1 MMHAARQP
9 TGVFM
14 KKVTHYALVCM
25 LSITCAVLAGGCKN
39 NNSQASGNKQ
49 QDAKAFPVEVT
60 RAAYANVQHTI
71 EAVGSFFPEDEVK
84 VGAEVEGT
92 IKKLSVDEGAI
103 VKKGDLLLEIDDE
116 KFRLEVEESQAMST
130 EALRRLENSRA
141 TLNRMTRLYKEGV
154 IGQQN
159 YDDAKTQTLLIEAN
173 VENIKAR
180 LNRFKKSLKDTR
192 VMAPIDGVVSERKV
206 SVGEYVKVGAEL
218 FKIVDSNPLK
228 LAFTI
233 PENSAGEIKI
243 GQKVQVQPR
252 AFADKT
258 FQGKIYFINPKVDI
272 ETRTVE
278 VKAWVDNPEYTLK
291 PGFYVNVKTLL
302 EERKSMVLPESSVL
316 VREGKTLV
324 MSVVNDSIQ
333 YKQVTSGVRFDG
345 KVEIL
350 DGITPEDKVVLS
362 GRSEITEGTRVEI
375 ISPKS

>member
-1 MMHAARQP
+1 
-9 TGVFM
+9 M
-14 KKVTHYALVCM
+14 KNVTHYTLVCM
-25 LSITCAVLAGGCKN
+25 LTIASVVLAGGCKN
-39 NNSQASGNKQ
+39 NNSQVSGNKQ
-49 QDAKAFPVEVT
+49 QDAKVFPVEVT
-60 RAAYANVQHTI
+60 RAAYENVQHTL

-116 KFRLEVEESQAMST
+116 KFRLEVEESAAMLT
-130 EALRRLENSRA
+130 EGLRKLDNARA

-154 IGQQN
+154 IGEQN
-159 YDDAKTQTLLIEAN
+159 YDDTKTQTLLIEAN

-243 GQKVQVQPR
+243 GQSVQVQPR

-316 VREGKTLV
+316 VREGKSLV
-324 MSVVNDSIQ
+324 MSVVNNAIQ
-333 YKQVTSGVRFDG
+333 YKQVTPGVRFDG

-350 DGITPEDKVVLS
+350 DGITVEDKVVLS
-362 GRSEITEGTRVEI
+362 GRSEIYEGTRVEVI
-375 ISPKS
+375 TPKS

>member
-1 MMHAARQP
+1 
-9 TGVFM
+9 M
-14 KKVTHYALVCM
+14 KNATHHALVCM
-25 LSITCAVLAGGCKN
+25 LTIASVVLAGGCKN

-60 RAAYANVQHTI
+60 RAAYENVQHTI

-116 KFRLEVEESQAMST
+116 KFRLEVEESDAMLT
-130 EALRRLENSRA
+130 EALRRLENSQA

-159 YDDAKTQTLLIEAN
+159 YDDAKTQTLLIGAN

-192 VMAPIDGVVSERKV
+192 VIAPIDGVVSERKI
-206 SVGEYVKVGAEL
+206 SVGEYVKVGAEM
-218 FKIVDSNPLK
+218 FRIVDSNPLK

-243 GQKVQVQPR
+243 GQKVQVQSP
-252 AFADKT
+252 AFADQT
-258 FQGKIYFINPKVDI
+258 VQGKIYFINPKVDI

-278 VKAWVDNPEYTLK
+278 AKAWVDNPEYKLK
-291 PGFYVNVKTLL
+291 PGLFVNVKTVLA
-302 EERKSMVLPESSVL
+302 ERTALVLPESSVL
-316 VREGKTLV
+316 VREGKNLV
-324 MSVVNDSIQ
+324 MTVVDNKIR
-333 YKQVTSGVRFDG
+333 YKPITPGVRFDG
-345 KVEIL
+345 KVEIR
-350 DGITPEDKVVLS
+350 DGINPEDRVIIS
-362 GRSEITEGTRVEI
+362 GRSEITEGTAVEI
-375 ISPKS
+375 IGKKS

>member
-1 MMHAARQP
+1 
-9 TGVFM
+9 M
-14 KKVTHYALVCM
+14 KKATHYVLVIM
-25 LSITCAVLAGGCKN
+25 LCITCAILNSGCKN
-39 NNSQASGNKQ
+39 NSSQASANKQ

-60 RAAYANVQHTI
+60 QASYENVQHTL

-84 VGAEVEGT
+84 VSAEVEGI

-116 KFRLEVEESQAMST
+116 KFLLEVEESDAMLT
-130 EALRRLENSRA
+130 EALRKLDNSRA
-141 TLNRMTRLYKEGV
+141 TLNRMTSLYKEGV
-154 IGQQN
+154 IGEQN
-159 YDDAKTQTLLIEAN
+159 YDDTKTQTLLIEAN

-192 VMAPIDGVVSERKV
+192 VMAPIDGVVSARTV

-233 PENSAGEIKI
+233 PENNAGEIKI
-243 GQKVQVQPR
+243 GQKVQVQSR
-252 AFADKT
+252 AFPDQIFEGT
-258 FQGKIYFINPKVDI
+258 IYFINPKVDI

-278 VKAWVDNPEYTLK
+278 AKAWVDNPEYVLK
-291 PGFYVNVKTLL
+291 PGFSVNVKTLL
-302 EERKSMVLPESSVL
+302 EERKSLVLPESSVL

-345 KVEIL
+345 KVEII

>member
-1 MMHAARQP
+1 
-9 TGVFM
+9 M
-14 KKVTHYALVCM
+14 KNATHYVLMCI
-25 LSITCAVLAGGCKN
+25 LTITCAMLVGGCKN
-39 NNSQASGNKQ
+39 TNGQTSGNKQ
-49 QDAKAFPVEVT
+49 QEAKVFPVAITHAGYEK
-60 RAAYANVQHTI
+60 VQHTL

-84 VGAEVEGT
+84 VGTEVEGT

-103 VKKGDLLLEIDDE
+103 VKKGNLLLEIDDE
-116 KFRLEVEESQAMST
+116 KFRLEVEESEANLT
-130 EALRRLENSRA
+130 EALRKLENSRA

-228 LAFTI
+228 LAFTV
-233 PENSAGEIKI
+233 PENDAGEIKI
-243 GQKVQVQPR
+243 GQIVQVQSR
-252 AFADKT
+252 AFPDQT
-258 FQGKIYFINPKVDI
+258 FQGKVYFINPKVDI
-272 ETRTVE
+272 ETRTIE
-278 VKAWVDNPEYTLK
+278 AKAWVDNPEYILK

-302 EERKSMVLPESSVL
+302 EERKSLVLPESSVL
-316 VREGKTLV
+316 VREGKSLV
-324 MSVVNDSIQ
+324 MAVVNDTIQ
-333 YKQVTSGVRFDG
+333 YKPVTPGVRFDG
-345 KVEIL
+345 KVEII
-350 DGITPEDKVVLS
+350 DGITPDDKVVLS

>member
-1 MMHAARQP
+1 MMDAARRA
-9 TGVFM
+9 TGVVM
-14 KKVTHYALVCM
+14 KKATHYVLVIM
-25 LSITCAVLAGGCKN
+25 LCITCAILNSGCKN
-39 NNSQASGNKQ
+39 NSSQASANKQ

-60 RAAYANVQHTI
+60 QASYENVQHTL

-84 VGAEVEGT
+84 VSAEVEGI

-116 KFRLEVEESQAMST
+116 KFRLEVEESDAMLT
-130 EALRRLENSRA
+130 EALRKLDNSRA
-141 TLNRMTRLYKEGV
+141 TLNRMTSLYKEGV
-154 IGQQN
+154 IGEQN
-159 YDDAKTQTLLIEAN
+159 YDDTKTQTLLIEAN

-192 VMAPIDGVVSERKV
+192 VMAPIDGVVSARTV

-233 PENSAGEIKI
+233 PENNAGEIKI
-243 GQKVQVQPR
+243 GQKVQVQSR
-252 AFADKT
+252 AFPDQIFEGT
-258 FQGKIYFINPKVDI
+258 IYFINPKVDI

-278 VKAWVDNPEYTLK
+278 AKAWVDNPEYVLK
-291 PGFYVNVKTLL
+291 PGFSVNVKTLL
-302 EERKSMVLPESSVL
+302 EERKSLVLPESSVL

-333 YKQVTSGVRFDG
+333 YKQITSGVRFDG
-345 KVEIL
+345 KVEII

>member
-1 MMHAARQP
+1 MMDAARRA
-9 TGVFM
+9 TGVVM
-14 KKVTHYALVCM
+14 KKATHYVLVIM
-25 LSITCAVLAGGCKN
+25 LCITCAILNSGCKN
-39 NNSQASGNKQ
+39 NNSQASANKQ
-49 QDAKAFPVEVT
+49 QDAKVFPVEVT
-60 RAAYANVQHTI
+60 QAAYENVQHTI

-116 KFRLEVEESQAMST
+116 KFRLEVEESEAMLT
-130 EALRRLENSRA
+130 EAVRKLENARA

-154 IGQQN
+154 IGEQN
-159 YDDAKTQTLLIEAN
+159 YDDTKTQTLLIEAN

-228 LAFTI
+228 LTFTV
-233 PENSAGEIKI
+233 PENNAGEIKI
-243 GQKVQVQPR
+243 GQKVQVQSR
-252 AFADKT
+252 AFADRT
-258 FQGKIYFINPKVDI
+258 YQGTIYFINPKVDI

-278 VKAWVDNPEYTLK
+278 VKAWVDNPDYILK

-302 EERKSMVLPESSVL
+302 EERKSLVLPESSVL
-316 VREGKTLV
+316 VREGKSMV
-324 MSVVNDSIQ
+324 MSVVNNAIQ
-333 YKQVTSGVRFDG
+333 YKPVTPGVRFDG

-350 DGITPEDKVVLS
+350 DGITAEDKVVLS
-362 GRSEITEGTRVEI
+362 GRSEIYEGTRVEI
-375 ISPKS
+375 ITPKA

>member
-1 MMHAARQP
+1 
-9 TGVFM
+9 
-14 KKVTHYALVCM
+14 
-25 LSITCAVLAGGCKN
+25 
-39 NNSQASGNKQ
+39 
-49 QDAKAFPVEVT
+49 
-60 RAAYANVQHTI
+60 
-71 EAVGSFFPEDEVK
+71 
-84 VGAEVEGT
+84 
-92 IKKLSVDEGAI
+92 
-103 VKKGDLLLEIDDE
+103 
-116 KFRLEVEESQAMST
+116 
-130 EALRRLENSRA
+130 
-141 TLNRMTRLYKEGV
+141 MTRLYKEGV

-159 YDDAKTQTLLIEAN
+159 YDDTKTQTLLIEAN

-302 EERKSMVLPESSVL
+302 EERKSHGAPGKLGPGAG
-316 VREGKTLV
+316 RENPCYVCGERQHT
-324 MSVVNDSIQ
+324 IQ
-333 YKQVTSGVRFDG
+333 TGYLRGAGSMARWKYLTG
-345 KVEIL
+345 
-350 DGITPEDKVVLS
+350 
-362 GRSEITEGTRVEI
+362 
-375 ISPKS
+375 

>member
-14 KKVTHYALVCM
+14 KNVTHYALVCM
-25 LSITCAVLAGGCKN
+25 LTIASVVLAGGCKN
-39 NNSQASGNKQ
+39 NNSQVSGNKQ
-49 QDAKAFPVEVT
+49 QDAKVFPVEVT
-60 RAAYANVQHTI
+60 RAAYENVQHTL

-116 KFRLEVEESQAMST
+116 KFRLEVEESEAMLT
-130 EALRRLENSRA
+130 EGLRKLENARA

-154 IGQQN
+154 IGEQN
-159 YDDAKTQTLLIEAN
+159 YDDTKTQTLLIEAN

-243 GQKVQVQPR
+243 GQSVQVQPR

-278 VKAWVDNPEYTLK
+278 VKAWVDNPEYALK

-316 VREGKTLV
+316 VREGKSLV
-324 MSVVNDSIQ
+324 MSVVNNAIQ
-333 YKQVTSGVRFDG
+333 YKQVTPGVRFDG

-350 DGITPEDKVVLS
+350 DGITVEDKVVLS
-362 GRSEITEGTRVEI
+362 GRSEIYEGTRVEI
-375 ISPKS
+375 IIPKS

>member
-1 MMHAARQP
+1 
-9 TGVFM
+9 M
-14 KKVTHYALVCM
+14 KNVTHYALVCM
-25 LSITCAVLAGGCKN
+25 LTIASVVLAEGCKN
-39 NNSQASGNKQ
+39 KNSQASANKQ

-60 RAAYANVQHTI
+60 RAAYENVQHTI

-116 KFRLEVEESQAMST
+116 KFRLEVEESDAMLT
-130 EALRRLENSRA
+130 EALRKLENSQA

-159 YDDAKTQTLLIEAN
+159 YDDAKTQTLLIGAN

-192 VMAPIDGVVSERKV
+192 VIAPIDGVVSERKI
-206 SVGEYVKVGAEL
+206 SVGEYVKVGAEM
-218 FKIVDSNPLK
+218 FRIVDSNPLK

-243 GQKVQVQPR
+243 GQKVQVQSP
-252 AFADKT
+252 AFSDQT
-258 FQGKIYFINPKVDI
+258 VQGKIYFINPKVDI

-278 VKAWVDNPEYTLK
+278 AKAWVDNPEYKLK
-291 PGFYVNVKTLL
+291 PGLFVNVKTVLA
-302 EERKSMVLPESSVL
+302 ERTALVLPESSVL
-316 VREGKTLV
+316 VREGKNLV
-324 MSVVNDSIQ
+324 MTVVDNKIR
-333 YKQVTSGVRFDG
+333 YKPITPGVRFDG
-345 KVEIL
+345 KVEIR
-350 DGITPEDKVVLS
+350 DGINPEDRVIIS
-362 GRSEITEGTRVEI
+362 GRSEITEGTAVEI
-375 ISPKS
+375 IGKKS